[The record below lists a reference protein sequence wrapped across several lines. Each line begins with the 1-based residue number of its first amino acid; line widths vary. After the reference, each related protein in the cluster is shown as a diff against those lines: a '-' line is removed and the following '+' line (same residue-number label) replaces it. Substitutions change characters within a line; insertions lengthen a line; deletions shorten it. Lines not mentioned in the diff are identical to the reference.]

1 MVASGKTLNFG
12 TAGGELLRPRRASEL
27 LRRRSGVRRSGVSP
41 QRAQGGKRGRCR
53 QTGQTARSTSWV
65 AVAPHVVLV
74 VRAQPRLHRRDKRGA
89 AAANRLEQPGH
100 AQRRAAFGVDA
111 VLVGAVRVRDAHH
124 GRLHDVF
131 EQPTAEHGEVRVVRA
146 DEHHVDEPRAALA
159 LPEDLGRDLVRLAVV
174 EQAEEGRDVEAVRRH
189 VERVCPTAAEGTG

>member
-89 AAANRLEQPGH
+89 AAANRLTSGTVALTFLTTAGAIGEAGTFSLYATLGLAATAFYGCCVQEMTG
-100 AQRRAAFGVDA
+100 RA
-111 VLVGAVRVRDAHH
+111 L
-124 GRLHDVF
+124 
-131 EQPTAEHGEVRVVRA
+131 EEAEA
-146 DEHHVDEPRAALA
+146 
-159 LPEDLGRDLVRLAVV
+159 
-174 EQAEEGRDVEAVRRH
+174 
-189 VERVCPTAAEGTG
+189 